1 MSGELRLCAHC
12 RVAPATTN
20 DHIPPRC
27 FFPKPFTGTLVT
39 VPSCPGCNLGA
50 SKDDDYLLTMLIL
63 RHDNGRTVIPSEQR
77 TRVMRGLKRKE
88 SRGFLRAVGR
98 SMRTVE
104 LRSPAGL
111 ILGNAGG
118 YEVKVERCHRVAQRI
133 VRGLFFVEQGK
144 PLSADHDVT
153 ALHVD
158 HIRGAPP
165 EVSELARAAASN
177 GWKKIGGEVFGY
189 ATAKAHGEG
198 WSSVWLLSFYGRVE
212 FLCFI
217 APRVRV
223 LVPCSECPPDSA
235 N

>member
-1 MSGELRLCAHC
+1 MGDSH
-12 RVAPATTN
+12 
-20 DHIPPRC
+20 
-27 FFPKPFTGTLVT
+27 
-39 VPSCPGCNLGA
+39 LGA
-50 SKDDDYLLTMLIL
+50 NDVKRLHDALLNFRLASYQY
-63 RHDNGRTVIPSEQR
+63 D
-77 TRVMRGLKRKE
+77 
-88 SRGFLRAVGR
+88 
-98 SMRTVE
+98 
-104 LRSPAGL
+104 
-111 ILGNAGG
+111 
-118 YEVKVERCHRVAQRI
+118 
-133 VRGLFFVEQGK
+133 
-144 PLSADHDVT
+144 
-153 ALHVD
+153 
-158 HIRGAPP
+158 IRGAPP